1 MPTNDL
7 ADMTLDIDK
16 KDIAKFILVG
26 DRVLVKP
33 KNPNTQ
39 TKSGLY
45 LPPTAVEK
53 EKVQTGY
60 IIKVG
65 PGFPIPAM
73 ADEDEPWK
81 DKKEEVKY
89 VPLQA
94 QAGDLAI
101 YLSQSGYE
109 IEFNQEKYVILPHSA
124 ILMLVRDEGLFE

>member
-1 MPTNDL
+1 
-7 ADMTLDIDK
+7 MTLDIDK